1 MDLLVL
7 GDSPIYV
14 GPGGDLVTDDR
25 LAQLH
30 LPARA
35 KLYQWL
41 RGGAG
46 YDDVDQDLFRALG
59 AEKVPYL
66 NEAGGYWIA
75 EARPEAAH
83 HAAARTVPAT
93 RPWLVMLADGAD
105 SPMRHLGIP
114 AERVVGESSE
124 ELDVPSEAACLG

>member
-1 MDLLVL
+1 M
-7 GDSPIYV
+7 
-14 GPGGDLVTDDR
+14 TDDR

-105 SPMRHLGIP
+105 SPM
-114 AERVVGESSE
+114 AEWVVGESSE